1 VPQALSDFPWSPQSC
16 KGSEETAHQWS
27 WVVIHAGTSARMV
40 VGWNFVH
47 MCPGKGSGADLKIH
61 AFVVWSYCQVI
72 DLEQVSD
79 RKIQT
84 CCIHGDW
91 GMQ

>member
-1 VPQALSDFPWSPQSC
+1 
-16 KGSEETAHQWS
+16 
-27 WVVIHAGTSARMV
+27 MV

>member
-1 VPQALSDFPWSPQSC
+1 MEFRSHVPWKGIWSRLKDTRFC
-16 KGSEETAHQWS
+16 G
-27 WVVIHAGTSARMV
+27 VV
-40 VGWNFVH
+40 
-47 MCPGKGSGADLKIH
+47 L
-61 AFVVWSYCQVI
+61 YCQVI